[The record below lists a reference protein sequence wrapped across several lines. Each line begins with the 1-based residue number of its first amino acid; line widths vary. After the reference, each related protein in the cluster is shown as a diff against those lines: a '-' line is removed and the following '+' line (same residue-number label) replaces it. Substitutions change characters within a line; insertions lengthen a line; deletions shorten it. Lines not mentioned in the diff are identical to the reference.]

1 MFGVILALQSSSAV
15 HLRVDN
21 LGVVRHVGRL
31 LDGHSGSIPFELVKD
46 GDLLLLIQRMLHL
59 RGLDT
64 VRVTKVKG
72 HADEG
77 MVLDGR
83 VRLTGWVTMQLT
95 RLLTLVG
102 GESVM
107 LSLMRVVICLGFV
120 VAGTLLFL
128 TFILTFIDFSLPFSR
143 AVANHDGR
151 DGTARTR
158 CWHARCCDDRCVG
171 VQFSNKVLACPLLRR
186 QVRGS
191 AVLE

>member
-120 VAGTLLFL
+120 VAGTPVILDLHFDL
-128 TFILTFIDFSLPFSR
+128 HRFFIAIFSSCGQSR
-143 AVANHDGR
+143 R
-151 DGTARTR
+151 
-158 CWHARCCDDRCVG
+158 
-171 VQFSNKVLACPLLRR
+171 
-186 QVRGS
+186 
-191 AVLE
+191 